1 MKYDVFISYASEDRK
16 EIAIPLAKRI
26 KEYGLTVWFDEF
38 ELTIGDSIRRSIDYG
53 LSESQFGVVIL
64 SNNFFKKEW
73 PKKELDGLFSR
84 DDGKEKFIL
93 PIWHNINYYD
103 VLNFSPILADKI
115 AVTTDMGIDYVV
127 NQIVNVINQKNDS
140 NVKHFKGEDIE
151 NLINEE
157 LSMIRRSMLS
167 AKSFRDLSLTKYK
180 LQKFL
185 KRYPNYPEAQLL
197 YDELEEAIFIERA
210 PRDER
215 LAPPPPCAMPKKF
228 SLIRLILS
236 VITIFI
242 GGGGIIYLLYLLISW
257 IIEILK

>member
-1 MKYDVFISYASEDRK
+1 MKYDVFISYASEDK
-16 EIAIPLAKRI
+16 KDIAIPLANRL
-26 KEYGLTVWFDEF
+26 KEFGLTVWFDEF
-38 ELTIGDSIRRSIDYG
+38 ELTIGDSIRRSIDHG

-93 PIWHNINYYD
+93 PIWHNINYFD

-127 NQIVNVINQKNDS
+127 NQIVKVVNQKS
-140 NVKHFKGEDIE
+140 NSNIQHSKIDDIE

-157 LSMIRRSMLS
+157 LSKIRRSMLS
-167 AKSFRDLSLTKYK
+167 AKSYRDLSLTKYR

-185 KRYPNYPEAQLL
+185 KRYPNYPEAQIL
-197 YDELEEAIFIERA
+197 YDELEEAILIESA
-210 PRDER
+210 PRDKRE
-215 LAPPPPCAMPKKF
+215 APPPPCAMPF
-228 SLIRLILS
+228 SSIRLILYAI
-236 VITIFI
+236 VTFV
-242 GGGGIIYLLYLLISW
+242 GGGGIIYLLYRLIAW
-257 IIEILK
+257 LIEITK